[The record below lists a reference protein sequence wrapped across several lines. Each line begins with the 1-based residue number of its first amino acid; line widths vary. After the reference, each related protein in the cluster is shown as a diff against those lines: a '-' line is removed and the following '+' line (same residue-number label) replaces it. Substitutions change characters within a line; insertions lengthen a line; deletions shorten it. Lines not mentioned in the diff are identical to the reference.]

1 MPYDIKRNYGGCKG
15 YAVVGPGGIKGCHTS
30 RSSAVNQQRALYAAE
45 ADSKKSDGII
55 TNDITPK
62 PYPSNARRTKK
73 PKKEETQINKEMWQ
87 EGMFVM
93 GESDGEM
100 VHGKI
105 EHVMRDGSLGPGS
118 KFEVQATMEDPAL
131 LIRIYDEEDGVWE
144 ETAYFTGLKSSEA
157 MLIGTEED
165 MRNHSMEK
173 ADSVRVGQMVSW
185 NSSGGRAEGKVI
197 RIIRNGKY
205 NVPNSSFEITGTPE
219 DPAVAIRVYRDGKP
233 TDRTV
238 GHRMSTL
245 RVMSKIQKMWS
256 IKENVPGCA
265 GYALVDDDGEL
276 ERCFSSRDE
285 AERVMQEH
293 NRKERLDDMNDN
305 DDDFD
310 DDDMSKR
317 NLEDLDLRPTES
329 MANNA
334 RRGLEL
340 RRKFGRGGT
349 AVGVARARDLAN
361 RKELSPETVARMYSF
376 FSRHEV
382 DKKGK
387 DWNNSERPSNGKIA
401 WLLWGGDSGY
411 AWSRSKWNA
420 IQRIRAQKSNS
431 IIWENSA
438 LNLRKNVDN

>member
-15 YAVVGPGGIKGCHTS
+15 YAVVGPSGVLGCHSS
-30 RSSAVNQQRALYAAE
+30 RKDAIGQQRALYASE
-45 ADSKKSDGII
+45 SDSKKSDNTI
-55 TNDITPK
+55 TNEITPK

-73 PKKEETQINKEMWQ
+73 PKKEETQISKDMWQ

-93 GESDGEM
+93 GPTSEDM

-118 KFEVQATMEDPAL
+118 KYEVQATMEDPAL
-131 LIRIYDEEDGVWE
+131 LIRIYEEEDGSWE
-144 ETAYFTGLKSSEA
+144 ETEYFVGVKSSNA
-157 MLIGTEED
+157 TLIGNESD
-165 MRNHSMEK
+165 MQNHSMEK

-185 NSSGGRAEGKVI
+185 NSSGGRAEGKVT
-197 RIIRNGKY
+197 RIVRSGKY
-205 NVPNSSFEITGTPE
+205 KVPNSSFEITGTPE
-219 DPAVAIRVYRDGKP
+219 DPAVVIRLYRDGKP
-233 TDRTV
+233 TDTTV
-238 GHRMSTL
+238 GHKMKTL
-245 RVMSKIQKMWS
+245 TVKKSMEELDLEKRS
-256 IKENVPGCA
+256 I
-265 GYALVDDDGEL
+265 
-276 ERCFSSRDE
+276 
-285 AERVMQEH
+285 
-293 NRKERLDDMNDN
+293 
-305 DDDFD
+305 
-310 DDDMSKR
+310 
-317 NLEDLDLRPTES
+317 EDLDLKPTES

-340 RRKFGRGGT
+340 RREFGRGGT

-411 AWSRSKWNA
+411 AWARSKWNA
-420 IQRIRAQKSNS
+420 IQRIRTEKSNS
-431 IIWENSA
+431 SLWQDSA
-438 LNLRKNVDN
+438 LYLSKNIDNN

>member
-15 YAVVGPGGIKGCHTS
+15 YAVVGPGGIKGCHSS
-30 RSSAVNQQRALYAAE
+30 RQSAVNQQRALYAAE
-45 ADSKKSDGII
+45 ADSEKSDGIV
-55 TNDITPK
+55 TNEVTPNT
-62 PYPSNARRTKK
+62 YYDNRRKKKK
-73 PKKEETQINKEMWQ
+73 PKKEETQMNKEMWQ

-100 VHGKI
+100 IHGKI

-118 KFEVQATMEDPAL
+118 QFEVQATMEDPAL
-131 LIRIYDEEDGVWE
+131 LVRIYEEEDGIWK
-144 ETAYFTGLKSSEA
+144 ETAYFTGIKSSEA

-197 RIIRNGKY
+197 RVIRNGKY
-205 NVPNSSFEITGTPE
+205 NVPDSSFEITGTPD
-219 DPAVAIRVYRDGKP
+219 DPAVAIRVYRDGEP
-233 TDRTV
+233 TDTIV
-238 GHRMSTL
+238 GHKMKTL
-245 RVMSKIQKMWS
+245 TVKKS
-256 IKENVPGCA
+256 IE
-265 GYALVDDDGEL
+265 EL
-276 ERCFSSRDE
+276 DLE
-285 AERVMQEH
+285 
-293 NRKERLDDMNDN
+293 
-305 DDDFD
+305 
-310 DDDMSKR
+310 KR
-317 NLEDLDLRPTES
+317 SLEDLDLRPTES

-349 AVGVARARDLAN
+349 AVGVARARDLSN

-420 IQRIRAQKSNS
+420 IQRIRAEKNND
-431 IIWENSA
+431 ILWYDSA
-438 LNLRKNVDN
+438 FRLSKNIDNTL